1 MQARAL
7 GGRQQK
13 YFVRRG
19 AKIIVGAQREKELHA
34 LVSEINEAGG
44 EAVALAGDVTKESY
58 NKALVDLAI
67 ASFGKLDIALNNAG
81 TLSKGGITEL
91 SIEDWQATIETN
103 LSSAFLAAKYQIP
116 AMLKQGGSIIFTS
129 SFVGHSVGM
138 PGMAAYS
145 ASKAGQIGL
154 MKSLAS
160 EYGPQGIRVNA
171 ILPGATQTPMAEEF
185 GTDPSVIEF
194 VSNMH
199 ALKRQAEPEE
209 IARSVVYLASD
220 ASSFTTG
227 TAMLVDGGVS
237 VCKT

>member
-67 ASFGKLDIALNNAG
+67 ASFGKLDIAFNNAG
-81 TLSKGGITEL
+81 TLGKGGITEL

>member
-1 MQARAL
+1 M
-7 GGRQQK
+7 
-13 YFVRRG
+13 
-19 AKIIVGAQREKELHA
+19 
-34 LVSEINEAGG
+34 
-44 EAVALAGDVTKESY
+44 
-58 NKALVDLAI
+58 
-67 ASFGKLDIALNNAG
+67 
-81 TLSKGGITEL
+81 
-91 SIEDWQATIETN
+91 
-103 LSSAFLAAKYQIP
+103 
-116 AMLKQGGSIIFTS
+116 IFTS

-194 VSNMH
+194 ISNMH